1 MPSRSVRSASARL
14 PDIVDAATRSRM
26 MSGIKGKNTR
36 PEMQLRQGL
45 HGRGLRYRL
54 HARELAGQ
62 PDLVF
67 PKHRAALFA
76 HGCFW
81 HGHDCHL
88 FRMPS
93 TRPEFWAAKIDRN
106 RAVDARA
113 LEQLRA
119 AGWRAGVVWECAL
132 KGRTRLSLEAVID
145 QCENWVKG
153 LVETLELRGKHL

>member
-1 MPSRSVRSASARL
+1 
-14 PDIVDAATRSRM
+14 

-45 HGRGLRYRL
+45 HARGLRYRL
-54 HARELAGQ
+54 HVGDLAGR

-67 PKHRAALFA
+67 PARRAALFA

-106 RAVDARA
+106 RVVDALA
-113 LEQLRA
+113 LDRLRES
-119 AGWRAGVVWECAL
+119 GWRTGVVWECAL
-132 KGRTRLSLEAVID
+132 KGRTRMPLAQAID
-145 QCENWVKG
+145 HCESWIRGVG
-153 LVETLELRGKHL
+153 PILELHGGRT

>member
-1 MPSRSVRSASARL
+1 
-14 PDIVDAATRSRM
+14 M

-45 HGRGLRYRL
+45 HARGLRYRL
-54 HARELAGQ
+54 HVGVLAGR

-67 PKHRAALFA
+67 PARRAALFA

-93 TRPEFWAAKIDRN
+93 TRPEFWAAKVDRN
-106 RAVDARA
+106 RSVDARA
-113 LEQLRA
+113 LDRLQA
-119 AGWRAGVVWECAL
+119 SGWRTGVVWECAL
-132 KGRTRLSLEAVID
+132 KGRARMPLEQVID
-145 QCENWVKG
+145 QCESWIRG
-153 LVETLELRGKHL
+153 REPTLELRGGRT